1 MTAEVKEVFK
11 RLQKSPGVSG
21 VRIVMMM
28 MMMLMIMISAV
39 NDYSVVQS
47 RRRPLLVTIYRA
59 FSW

>member
-28 MMMLMIMISAV
+28 MMMIIIMISAV
-39 NDYSVVQS
+39 ND
-47 RRRPLLVTIYRA
+47 
-59 FSW
+59 

>member
-28 MMMLMIMISAV
+28 MMMMIIIMISAV
-39 NDYSVVQS
+39 ND
-47 RRRPLLVTIYRA
+47 
-59 FSW
+59 